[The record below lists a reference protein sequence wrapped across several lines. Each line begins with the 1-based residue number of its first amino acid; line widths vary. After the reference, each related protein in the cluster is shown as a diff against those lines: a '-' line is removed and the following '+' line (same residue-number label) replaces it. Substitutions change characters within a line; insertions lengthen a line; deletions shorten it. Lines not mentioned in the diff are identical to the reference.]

1 MDIEAVFDRLLDAS
15 VNVWLDLDGKLRI
28 DKEASAELKDLVR
41 EHKQELVDFRR
52 AYALIECAGVRVIR
66 LPLGELALAYPPRA
80 NLEAIRWAAGV
91 LRLESMPLV
100 IDDEGLGWISY
111 DEWRRRQPLW
121 TKEDREQY
129 RRERAAE
136 AEEQEQ
142 QEKLKHRKKTA

>member
-1 MDIEAVFDRLLDAS
+1 
-15 VNVWLDLDGKLRI
+15 
-28 DKEASAELKDLVR
+28 
-41 EHKQELVDFRR
+41 
-52 AYALIECAGVRVIR
+52 
-66 LPLGELALAYPPRA
+66 
-80 NLEAIRWAAGV
+80 V

-121 TKEDREQY
+121 TTEDREQY

-142 QEKLKHRKKTA
+142 REKLKRRRKTA

>member
-1 MDIEAVFDRLLDAS
+1 MEIETVLDQLLEAGVS
-15 VNVWLDLDGKLRI
+15 VWLDGDGKLRI
-28 DKEASAELKDLVR
+28 DKEASAEIKDLVR
-41 EHKQELVDFRR
+41 EHKQALVDFRT
-52 AYALIECAGVRVIR
+52 AYALLECSGVRMIR

-80 NLEAIRWAAGV
+80 ILDEMRWAAGV

-121 TKEDREQY
+121 TAEDRARY

-136 AEEQEQ
+136 ADE
-142 QEKLKHRKKTA
+142 QEKLKRRRKTA

>member
-1 MDIEAVFDRLLDAS
+1 MEIETVLDQLLEAGVS
-15 VNVWLDLDGKLRI
+15 VWLDADGKLRI
-28 DKEASAELKDLVR
+28 DKDAPAEIKDLVR
-41 EHKQELVDFRR
+41 QHKQELVDFRR
-52 AYALIECAGVRVIR
+52 AYALIESSGVRMIR

-80 NLEAIRWAAGV
+80 NLDEIRWAAGV

-121 TKEDREQY
+121 TAEDRERY

-136 AEEQEQ
+136 ADE
-142 QEKLKHRKKTA
+142 QEKLKRRRKTA

>member
-1 MDIEAVFDRLLDAS
+1 LNIEAVLDRLLDAS

-28 DKEASAELKDLVR
+28 DKEASAEIKDLVR
-41 EHKQELVDFRR
+41 QHKQELVEFRR
-52 AYALIECAGVRVIR
+52 AYALIECSGVRMIR

-80 NLEAIRWAAGV
+80 ILDEMRWAAGV

-121 TKEDREQY
+121 TAEDRERY

-136 AEEQEQ
+136 ADE
-142 QEKLKHRKKTA
+142 QEKLKRRRKTA

>member
-1 MDIEAVFDRLLDAS
+1 MDIEAVLDRLLDAGVS
-15 VNVWLDLDGKLRI
+15 VWLDLDGKLRI

-52 AYALIECAGVRVIR
+52 AYALIESSGVRMIR

-121 TKEDREQY
+121 TTEDRERY

-142 QEKLKHRKKTA
+142 REKLKRRRKTA

>member
-1 MDIEAVFDRLLDAS
+1 LNIEAVLDRLLDAS

-28 DKEASAELKDLVR
+28 DKEASAEIKDLVR
-41 EHKQELVDFRR
+41 QHKQELVEFRR
-52 AYALIECAGVRVIR
+52 AYALIECSGVRMIR
-66 LPLGELALAYPPRA
+66 LPLGELALAFPPRA
-80 NLEAIRWAAGV
+80 NLDEIRWAAGV

-121 TKEDREQY
+121 TAEDRERY

-142 QEKLKHRKKTA
+142 REKLKRRRKTA